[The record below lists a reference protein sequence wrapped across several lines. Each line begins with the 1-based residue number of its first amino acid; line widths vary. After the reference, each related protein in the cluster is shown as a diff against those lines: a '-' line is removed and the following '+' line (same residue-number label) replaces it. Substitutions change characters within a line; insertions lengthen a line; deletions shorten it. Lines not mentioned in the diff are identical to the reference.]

1 MGYIENWLIG
11 LATFLAL
18 AIFLYYV
25 FDISRRLLARLAL
38 RICQMRKAAPEGG
51 FICDIKRRLE
61 GYATQSLLPR
71 LLMLAGS
78 FGILLFIVIEHSP
91 KL

>member
-1 MGYIENWLIG
+1 MGYLENWLIG
-11 LATFLAL
+11 LTTFLAL
-18 AIFLYYV
+18 VVFLYYV

-38 RICQMRKAAPEGG
+38 RLCQMRKTPPEGG
-51 FICDIKRRLE
+51 FICTVKRKLE
-61 GYATQSLLPR
+61 RYSAQSLLPR

-78 FGILLFIVIEHSP
+78 LGILVFIVIEHSP